1 MKITYCNYI
10 ASTTLSV
17 QIYCCRIGGGTMA
30 EEDEDDQPTV
40 EPRVGYRM
48 AATRPVDLSP
58 LTFGKPQR
66 YSIFCHSLPLY
77 S

>member
-1 MKITYCNYI
+1 
-10 ASTTLSV
+10 
-17 QIYCCRIGGGTMA
+17 MA
-30 EEDEDDQPTV
+30 EEDEDAQQTV

>member
-1 MKITYCNYI
+1 MKITYCNYL
-10 ASTTLSV
+10 ASTTFIL
-17 QIYCCRIGGGTMA
+17 QIYLCRIGGVTMA
-30 EEDEDDQPTV
+30 EEDEDAQQTV

-66 YSIFCHSLPLY
+66 YLIFRHSFTVL
-77 S
+77 

>member
-1 MKITYCNYI
+1 
-10 ASTTLSV
+10 
-17 QIYCCRIGGGTMA
+17 MA
-30 EEDEDDQPTV
+30 EEDEDAQQTV

-66 YSIFCHSLPLY
+66 YLIFRPSFTVL
-77 S
+77 